1 MLDNKFWMNVLAV
14 IVAMLLMSWVVRP
27 VLGNV
32 LGLSVKEGNS
42 YWVNGGCRVGHTWL
56 SKNIKNQLK

>member
-32 LGLSVKEGNS
+32 LGLSVKEG
-42 YWVNGGCRVGHTWL
+42 VNVSNYGETHIYGD
-56 SKNIKNQLK
+56 

>member
-1 MLDNKFWMNVLAV
+1 MDNKFWMQVFAV

-32 LGLSVKEGNS
+32 LGLNVKEGK
-42 YWVNGGCRVGHTWL
+42 GPRDCAATLGLGCL
-56 SKNIKNQLK
+56 

>member
-32 LGLSVKEGNS
+32 LGLSVKEGNCGTAYECTS
-42 YWVNGGCRVGHTWL
+42 IGA
-56 SKNIKNQLK
+56 

>member
-42 YWVNGGCRVGHTWL
+42 YWVNGGL
-56 SKNIKNQLK
+56 